1 MNETD
6 AISYEDQKKR
16 RWLDRRKE
24 LYKWNKRATAVN
36 IPLMDAKRPTKTERY
51 KWEQSIINAEQRLK
65 N

>member
-24 LYKWNKRATAVN
+24 LYRWNKRAMAVN
-36 IPLMDAKRPTKTERY
+36 IEPMKAKRPSKIER
-51 KWEQSIINAEQRLK
+51 KRWEDSIIDAENRMR